1 MTVVG
6 LVTEYNPFHNGHIYH
21 IEQAKQLTGA
31 ATVVAVM
38 SGNFV
43 QRGMPAIFDKWTRA
57 RFALEHGIDV
67 VYELPLAFAVQPGHI
82 FARGAIQILVDAG
95 VDAIVFGAEHVDWD
109 FMALAK
115 VAREKLTHAAA
126 FKDYSQT
133 YATAVNTVLQAELGV
148 SLTDPNDILGLSY
161 ASALLD
167 LGLADRV
174 QLQPIQRVAARYH
187 DVVATDEHIASA
199 TTIRAL
205 AAAEQ
210 FSELIKYVPTQVAAA
225 FASPAVVQEWDEW
238 LPLLRYRVQMSPVSA
253 LEKIYQLNDG
263 LAFRLHT
270 VMDRLPKNAS
280 MTELMAR
287 YKSKRYTQ
295 ARLQRSLLYT
305 LLNITDDEMQL
316 AMQQP
321 YLRVLG
327 TTGRGRQFIKDH
339 RQQVALP
346 VVNRT
351 DEQAIAGLQKLD
363 YRAGRLY
370 ELMTN
375 PSTNGMHQDTGRIP
389 IILE

>member
-1 MTVVG
+1 
-6 LVTEYNPFHNGHIYH
+6 
-21 IEQAKQLTGA
+21 
-31 ATVVAVM
+31 
-38 SGNFV
+38 
-43 QRGMPAIFDKWTRA
+43 
-57 RFALEHGIDV
+57 
-67 VYELPLAFAVQPGHI
+67 
-82 FARGAIQILVDAG
+82 
-95 VDAIVFGAEHVDWD
+95 
-109 FMALAK
+109 
-115 VAREKLTHAAA
+115 
-126 FKDYSQT
+126 
-133 YATAVNTVLQAELGV
+133 
-148 SLTDPNDILGLSY
+148 
-161 ASALLD
+161 
-167 LGLADRV
+167 
-174 QLQPIQRVAARYH
+174 
-187 DVVATDEHIASA
+187 
-199 TTIRAL
+199 
-205 AAAEQ
+205 
-210 FSELIKYVPTQVAAA
+210 AAA

>member
-31 ATVVAVM
+31 ETVVAVM

-43 QRGMPAIFDKWTRA
+43 QRGIPAIFDKWTRA
-57 RFALEHGIDV
+57 RFALENGVDV
-67 VYELPLAFAVQPGHI
+67 VYELPLSFAVQPGHI
-82 FARGAIQILVDAG
+82 FARGAVQILADAG

-109 FMALAK
+109 FLALAK
-115 VAREKLTHAAA
+115 VAQQKLKHAAA

-133 YATAVNTVLQAELGV
+133 YATAVNTVLQAELGL

-167 LGLADRV
+167 LGLADQV
-174 QLQPIQRVAARYH
+174 QLQPIQRVAAQYH
-187 DVVATDEHIASA
+187 DVVATDDHIASA

-205 AAAEQ
+205 AQTQQFAE
-210 FSELIKYVPTQVAAA
+210 LAKYAPTQVVAALEGGPTVKA
-225 FASPAVVQEWDEW
+225 WDAW
-238 LPLLRYRVQMSPVSA
+238 LPLLRYKVQMTPVHA

-270 VMDRLPKNAS
+270 VVDRLPKNAS
-280 MTELMAR
+280 MTELMAQ
-287 YKSKRYTQ
+287 YKTKRYTQ

-305 LLNITDDEMQL
+305 LLNITDDEMQI

-327 TTGRGRQFIKDH
+327 STGRGRQFIKQH
-339 RQQVALP
+339 RKQVDLP
-346 VVNRT
+346 VINRT
-351 DEQAIAGLQKLD
+351 DETAIAGIQKLD

-375 PSTNGMHQDTGRIP
+375 SNTSEMHQDTGRIP